1 MTSTLNDETAQHEK
15 QDQHSSSDER
25 TKKSQESLHILNQIK
40 DEILE
45 HPTWEYEDRGLQEY
59 QSVRKIKDSII
70 SQRTRV
76 PGEPFSFDD
85 IVENINT
92 AIFVT
97 RKDGVILY
105 SNTQALML
113 LGCTREKIVGSFI
126 MDFLPSRHEFA
137 LYSAGKPVQNTYEIK
152 DVDGEGTWVSHT
164 ATPIPDTNTVIH
176 ELHDVTWTK
185 ITEKELL
192 EYTKY
197 LELVEKNQKNEI
209 QKYIQMQKEYIE
221 FIKQTVIDLE
231 ISLKTSETY
240 SKYIMKD
247 YSGELMERRE
257 YLVPLLEATRDM
269 KLLVE
274 NMKNK

>member
-15 QDQHSSSDER
+15 QDQQSPNNSR
-25 TKKSQESLHILNQIK
+25 ESLHILNQIK
-40 DEILE
+40 DEMLE
-45 HPTWEYEDRGLQEY
+45 HPTRESEDSGLQEY
-59 QSVRKIKDSII
+59 HSVRKIKDCII
-70 SQRTRV
+70 NQRTRE
-76 PGEPFSFDD
+76 PGEPYSFDD

-92 AIFVT
+92 AIFIT
-97 RKDGVILY
+97 RKDGAILY

-113 LGCTREKIVGSFI
+113 LGGTREKIVGSFI
-126 MDFLPSRHEFA
+126 MDFLPSQHEFA
-137 LYSAGKPVQNTYEIK
+137 LYSAGKTVQNTYEIK
-152 DVDGEGTWVSHT
+152 DGDGEGMWVSHT

-209 QKYIQMQKEYIE
+209 QEYIQMQKEYVE

-247 YSGELMERRE
+247 YSGMERRE